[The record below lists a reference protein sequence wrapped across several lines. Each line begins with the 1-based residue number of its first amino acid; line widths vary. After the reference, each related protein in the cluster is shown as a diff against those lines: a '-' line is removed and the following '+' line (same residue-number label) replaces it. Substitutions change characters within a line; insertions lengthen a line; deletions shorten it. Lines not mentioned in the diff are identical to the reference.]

1 MGYAMDYEYLIRKA
15 FQCGRHG
22 ASGANA
28 DIYRRYESKQALYRQ
43 ALIEIERNEPR
54 TWLQDL
60 NEMAYEL
67 GIAAGQVVTYMEVA
81 IYRVKKNFENQL
93 TDEQT
98 EELESCESLLLDPSR
113 ENMEAAIDKV
123 HHIFSDLNLQMS

>member
-1 MGYAMDYEYLIRKA
+1 MGYAIDYEYLIRKA

-22 ASGANA
+22 APGANT
-28 DIYRRYESKQALYRQ
+28 DIYRRYERNQDLYSQ
-43 ALIEIERNEPR
+43 ALIEIERDKPR

-67 GIAAGQVVTYMEVA
+67 GVAAGQVVIYIEMA
-81 IYRVKKNFENQL
+81 IYRVKKDFENQL

-98 EELESCESLLLDPSR
+98 EQLESCGSLLFDPSR
-113 ENMEAAIDKV
+113 ENIEAAIDKV